1 MKLIVT
7 GGAGFIGSALI
18 RHLIE
23 NTEHEI
29 LNYDALTYSGNLSS
43 LTSIAQSER
52 YTFVEGDICD
62 EHLFLEVLRE
72 FNPKKVINLAAESH
86 VDRSIDNP
94 IPFINTNI
102 FGTANLLKNTN
113 QYYTSLNSE
122 SKKDFIFHHVST
134 DEVYGDIPM
143 SIPPCDESYAYQPSS
158 PYAASKASS
167 DHLVNSWYKTYN
179 FPTVITNCSNNYGP
193 FHFPEKFIPHII
205 LSALAGND
213 IPIYGDG
220 TQIRDWIYVKDHVQ
234 GILDVCFNGHAG
246 ETYNIGGSNE
256 VKNIDT
262 AIMICDI
269 LDNSISEKPNGLN
282 SFRDLIQF
290 VKDRPGHDLRY
301 AIDSSKIRTEL
312 LWVPKT
318 SFKDGLEETVKWYLD
333 NEDWWA
339 EILNKK
345 YSLKRLGRLE

>member
-102 FGTANLLKNTN
+102 FLKFPKLHYEGFTHVTATW
-113 QYYTSLNSE
+113 TC
-122 SKKDFIFHHVST
+122 I
-134 DEVYGDIPM
+134 
-143 SIPPCDESYAYQPSS
+143 
-158 PYAASKASS
+158 
-167 DHLVNSWYKTYN
+167 
-179 FPTVITNCSNNYGP
+179 
-193 FHFPEKFIPHII
+193 
-205 LSALAGND
+205 
-213 IPIYGDG
+213 
-220 TQIRDWIYVKDHVQ
+220 
-234 GILDVCFNGHAG
+234 
-246 ETYNIGGSNE
+246 
-256 VKNIDT
+256 
-262 AIMICDI
+262 
-269 LDNSISEKPNGLN
+269 
-282 SFRDLIQF
+282 
-290 VKDRPGHDLRY
+290 
-301 AIDSSKIRTEL
+301 
-312 LWVPKT
+312 
-318 SFKDGLEETVKWYLD
+318 
-333 NEDWWA
+333 
-339 EILNKK
+339 
-345 YSLKRLGRLE
+345 